1 MTNET
6 DLLVRCVVHLGLE
19 RDRLM
24 ADGDVNQ
31 AGLVMALIQ
40 DIDAA
45 LAALAAEGT
54 TP

>member
-6 DLLVRCVVHLGLE
+6 DLLVRCVVHLRGLHA
-19 RDRLM
+19 RFV
-24 ADGDVNQ
+24 ADGGVSQ
-31 AGLVMALIQ
+31 AELVMALIQ

-45 LAALAAEGT
+45 LAAEGT